1 MNNNILVNIL
11 LSIGSG
17 YLLAQLQILL
27 GTTYLTAFLK
37 QNLITLLVA
46 LIAIN
51 SATLSIV
58 LTKIRELVDKNNT
71 QGAFDRTKKQMILSI
86 NEQVALIIISM
97 ILLIIQDSTFT
108 KQSSEYGTL
117 LNVLIIGCFMYAVHI
132 LHDTAK
138 SVFVILDYSNGVK

>member
-1 MNNNILVNIL
+1 MNNNILMNIL
-11 LSIGSG
+11 LSIGGG
-17 YLLAQLQILL
+17 YLLSQLQILL

-71 QGAFDRTKKQMILSI
+71 LGAFDRTKKQMILSI

-97 ILLIIQDSTFT
+97 ILLLIQDSTFV

-138 SVFVILDYSNGVK
+138 SVFVILDY

>member
-1 MNNNILVNIL
+1 MNNNILVNII

-17 YLLAQLQILL
+17 YLLSQLQILL
-27 GTTYLTAFLK
+27 GTTYLTVFLK

-58 LTKIRELVDKNNT
+58 LTKIKELVDKNNT

-97 ILLIIQDSTFT
+97 ILLIIQDSIFA
-108 KQSSEYGTL
+108 KQSSEYTTL

-138 SVFVILDYSNGVK
+138 SVFAMLDY

>member
-11 LSIGSG
+11 LSIGGG
-17 YLLAQLQILL
+17 YLLSQLQILL

-86 NEQVALIIISM
+86 NEQVVLIIISM
-97 ILLIIQDSTFT
+97 ILLIIQDSTFA

-117 LNVLIIGCFMYAVHI
+117 LNVLIIGCFMYSVHI

-138 SVFVILDYSNGVK
+138 SVFVILDH

>member
-1 MNNNILVNIL
+1 MNNNILMNIL
-11 LSIGSG
+11 LSIGGG

-27 GTTYLTAFLK
+27 GTTYLTVFLK

-58 LTKIRELVDKNNT
+58 LTKVRELVDKNNT
-71 QGAFDRTKKQMILSI
+71 LGAFDRTKKQMILSI

-97 ILLIIQDSTFT
+97 ILLIIQDSTFA

-138 SVFVILDYSNGVK
+138 SVFVILDY

>member
-11 LSIGSG
+11 LSIGVG
-17 YLLAQLQILL
+17 YLLSQLQILL
-27 GTTYLTAFLK
+27 GTTYLTVFLK

-97 ILLIIQDSTFT
+97 ILLIIQDSTFA

-138 SVFVILDYSNGVK
+138 SVFVILDY